1 MHWSLLFTIIAFVIY
16 LVYNTIVI
24 KKFGVPKSLSM
35 THYLWKGVNDKLFF
49 AFPLMMFLMAGML
62 MPAWIEM
69 SAGSPFQFLS
79 FLAAAAIIFVGAAP
93 SFKRSDLENSVHQW
107 SAYLSAAFAILWI
120 ILVPNLWYIVA
131 IVLALHVVVAV
142 CTKTVKTSYIYWLE
156 SVAFFSTFIS
166 IVFYYFEHFY
176 GV

>member
-16 LVYNTIVI
+16 LVYNTLAI
-24 KKFGVPKSLSM
+24 KKFGVPKSLSI
-35 THYLWKGVNDKLFF
+35 THYLWKGVNHKLFF

-107 SAYLSAAFAILWI
+107 SAYLAAAFAILWI
-120 ILVPNLWYIVA
+120 VLVPHLWYVVA
-131 IVLALHVVVAV
+131 LVLALHVVVAI
-142 CTKTVKTSYIYWLE
+142 CTKTIKTPYIYWLE
-156 SVAFFSTFIS
+156 SVAFISTFIS
-166 IVFYYFEHFY
+166 IVFY
-176 GV
+176 GA